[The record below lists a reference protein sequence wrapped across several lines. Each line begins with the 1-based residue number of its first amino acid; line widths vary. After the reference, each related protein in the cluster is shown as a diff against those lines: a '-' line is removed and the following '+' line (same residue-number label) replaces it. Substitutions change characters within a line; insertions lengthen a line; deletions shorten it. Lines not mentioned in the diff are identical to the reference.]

1 MQCKDNR
8 NVPLDFS
15 PLHSWNLIF
24 IVEKNGRTEL
34 LCAGFDTLGW
44 ILKIKCVSDSKHWP
58 KQVTFSMCLWNVS
71 QFEKY
76 QQSLKLVIFV
86 YLKKKKN
93 ISNGYD
99 LNNVKPPNSDTHK
112 YAHNIWNCFY
122 FQIDQYGRGRL

>member
-1 MQCKDNR
+1 
-8 NVPLDFS
+8 
-15 PLHSWNLIF
+15 
-24 IVEKNGRTEL
+24 
-34 LCAGFDTLGW
+34 
-44 ILKIKCVSDSKHWP
+44 
-58 KQVTFSMCLWNVS
+58 MCLWNVS